1 MQHAIVSFASRGALI
16 ALLTMV
22 LGTVDGINSASSWW
36 ERHIESRGT
45 FSPMP
50 PNFNVD
56 GPVKATQGGA
66 FLMESIL
73 PVRSVPS
80 MQP

>member
-1 MQHAIVSFASRGALI
+1 MQHAIVSFASRGALT

-22 LGTVDGINSASSWW
+22 LGTVDGINSASSWS
-36 ERHIESRGT
+36 ERRMESRVT

-66 FLMESIL
+66 FLME
-73 PVRSVPS
+73 
-80 MQP
+80 